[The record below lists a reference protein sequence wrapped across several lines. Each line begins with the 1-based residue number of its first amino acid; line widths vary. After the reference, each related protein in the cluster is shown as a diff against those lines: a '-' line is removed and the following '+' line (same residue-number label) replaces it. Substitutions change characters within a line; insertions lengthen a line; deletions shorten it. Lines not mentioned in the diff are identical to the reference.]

1 MAELQRR
8 AGQREEQ
15 AYAQYFEPHSGM
27 HGAGVFWLFR
37 GCRHLLPLAAPC
49 TFMPLAN
56 AEWRFSKRNSYFLR
70 FSLIPPTPWRSQ
82 SSSRRLCY
90 RCVQRASSTNP
101 PHRRCPPHSSQLPQL
116 MFRRWTLVLLLTIT
130 VKTFELLYLYSWQQ
144 QQQQQRWR
152 Q

>member
-1 MAELQRR
+1 MYAWCQCVWLCRGWRCVAELQRR

-15 AYAQYFEPHSGM
+15 AVAQYFEPHSGM

-37 GCRHLLPLAAPC
+37 GCRRLPPLAAPC

-56 AEWRFSKRNSYFLR
+56 AEWRFSKRNSYFL
-70 FSLIPPTPWRSQ
+70 S
-82 SSSRRLCY
+82 
-90 RCVQRASSTNP
+90 VQRASSTNP

-116 MFRRWTLVLLLTIT
+116 MFRRWTQVLLLTIT